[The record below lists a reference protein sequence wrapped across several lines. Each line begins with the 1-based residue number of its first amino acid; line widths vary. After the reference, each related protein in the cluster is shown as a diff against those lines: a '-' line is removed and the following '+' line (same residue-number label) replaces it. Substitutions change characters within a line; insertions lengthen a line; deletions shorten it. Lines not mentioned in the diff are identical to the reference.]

1 MRLGQSEIIRGKDIG
16 RGIEVLENSLKMV
29 KDENVEVGVEIG
41 ELEKE
46 NGEVM
51 DLNLKLEV
59 DWENC
64 EKHI

>member
-29 KDENVEVGVEIG
+29 KDENLEVGVEIG

>member
-16 RGIEVLENSLKMV
+16 RGIEVLENSLKMI
-29 KDENVEVGVEIG
+29 KDENLEVGVEIG

-59 DWENC
+59 DRENC

>member
-29 KDENVEVGVEIG
+29 KDENLEVGVEIG

-59 DWENC
+59 DRENC